1 MWNPGI
7 QTVDLVPFC
16 AETSFLWRFRT
27 ESVSQSSIGYSLC
40 AEGMLEPSFS
50 HEEQIHPP
58 AASTM
63 FLPSRF
69 TCICSR
75 FPELIESKN
84 QVVCSIGSAVE
95 M

>member
-7 QTVDLVPFC
+7 QAVDLVPFC

-27 ESVSQSSIGYSLC
+27 ESVSQGSIGYSLC
-40 AEGMLEPSFS
+40 AEGVLEPSFS

-58 AASTM
+58 AASAM
-63 FLPSRF
+63 FLPSRCA
-69 TCICSR
+69 CICSR
-75 FPELIESKN
+75 FPEPIESKN
-84 QVVCSIGSAVE
+84 QVLCSTGSTVE